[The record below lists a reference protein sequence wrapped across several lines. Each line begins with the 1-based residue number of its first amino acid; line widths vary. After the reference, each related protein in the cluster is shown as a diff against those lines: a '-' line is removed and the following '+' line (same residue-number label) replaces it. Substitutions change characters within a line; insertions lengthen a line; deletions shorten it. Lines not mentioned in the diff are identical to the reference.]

1 MNRKICRKLESSIQP
16 SFRNTWILHER
27 QNTRYNDNLRKLR
40 REEEGSNFWMLQ
52 HNLCFVI
59 FVCYYV
65 CRRMLRF
72 RFVTRS
78 RTLDSS
84 KYVFSC
90 IFLSFFLASPSILFE
105 LHERGYGS
113 DMIKIRGR
121 ILVRIISSA
130 SSSYNYSMIE
140 NLMKR
145 YPSTLELLNES
156 NWILS
161 V

>member
-1 MNRKICRKLESSIQP
+1 MNVARTTKYPVEL
-16 SFRNTWILHER
+16 
-27 QNTRYNDNLRKLR
+27 DNLRKLR

-78 RTLDSS
+78 RTLGSS

-90 IFLSFFLASPSILFE
+90 IFLFFFFSFFPLSFFLANPSILFR
-105 LHERGYGS
+105 LARKRLWIGYNQDS
-113 DMIKIRGR
+113 R

-130 SSSYNYSMIE
+130 SSRYNSSMIE
-140 NLMKR
+140 NLMVRWKD
-145 YPSTLELLNES
+145 
-156 NWILS
+156 IHQH
-161 V
+161 